1 MTLHPNPSRRQLKL
15 GAYLTGSGVQG
26 DSWRHPDAHLDAFRD
41 FERYKAYAQTLER
54 GCFDALFFFDNLTAP
69 ADRDGVARS
78 PHAARWDP
86 VVLLSALAVVTQH
99 IGLIA
104 SVSTTYNE
112 PYNVARRFAS
122 LDQLSGGRAGWNV
135 VTSTGGG
142 ENFNLAGHVE
152 HAQRY
157 RRAHEFV
164 DVVTGLWDSW
174 ADDAFLLDKAAG
186 RFADPDRL
194 QVLDHKGEFFRVKGP
209 LNAARPPQGWPVIAQ
224 AGSSEDGRDLAAR
237 VGELL
242 YTAEPDIAHARAF
255 YADVK
260 GRAARLGRAPEHI
273 NILPGVMPVVGRSRA
288 EAEDKYGALLATRDA
303 DVVLKSLTGYA
314 SLGLDLAGLAM
325 TDPVPL
331 PGLLPPTNAHKSRQ
345 QLLADWITTH
355 RPTVGQLYT
364 HFSAGGHRML
374 VGSAADIADDF
385 EHWLDSGAADGFNV
399 MFSSAP
405 DGLNDFVDQVV
416 PELQRRGL
424 LRRAYA
430 HRTLRENLGLPA
442 VPNRHFAHSPAPAST
457 ASA

>member
-1 MTLHPNPSRRQLKL
+1 MSHQTNPTRRQLKL

-26 DSWRHPDAHLDAFRD
+26 DSWRHRDADIDAFRN
-41 FERYKAYAQTLER
+41 FERYKTYVQTLER

-69 ADRDGVARS
+69 ADADALARS

-174 ADDAFLLDKAAG
+174 ADDAFTLDKAG
-186 RFADPDRL
+186 GQFADPAKLRL
-194 QVLDHKGEFFRVKGP
+194 LNHQGEFFRVKGP

-224 AGSSEDGRDLAAR
+224 AGSSEDGKDLAAR

-260 GRAARLGRAPEHI
+260 GRAAKLGRAPEHI
-273 NILPGVMPVVGRSRA
+273 NILPGVMPVIGGSRA
-288 EAEDKYGALLATRDA
+288 EAQDKYGALLDSRDA
-303 DVVLKSLTGYA
+303 DVVLKALTGYA
-314 SLGLDLAGLAM
+314 SLGLDLSGLAM
-325 TDPVPL
+325 SDKVPL
-331 PGLLPPTNAHKSRQ
+331 PTNLATTNAHKSRQ
-345 QLLADWITTH
+345 QLLADWITTN
-355 RPTVGQLYT
+355 RPTLGQLYT

-374 VGSAADIADDF
+374 VGTAQDIADDF

-405 DGLNDFVDQVV
+405 GGLNDFVDLVV

-442 VPNRHFAHSPAPAST
+442 VPNRYFQTHSGG
-457 ASA
+457 